1 MDFIPQKISE
11 YCENHS
17 QAEDVVLSELNRFTH
32 VNVLRP
38 RMLSGHL
45 QGVLLEMISKMIQPK
60 SILEIGTYT
69 GYSAISLAKGL
80 QKDGKL
86 ITLEFNEELE
96 ELANSY
102 FEKAGFS
109 DKIQLIIGDAL
120 EIIPT
125 LQQSFD
131 LVFIDA
137 DKENYVNYFNL
148 IIDKVPSGGYI
159 IADNV
164 LWSGKVAD
172 KISPSDKETI
182 AIDSFNKQVHQDS
195 RVENL
200 LIPFRDGLM
209 VLRKK

>member
-11 YCENHS
+11 YCENHTQS
-17 QAEDVVLSELNRFTH
+17 EDEVLRELNRFTH

-80 QKDGKL
+80 ENDGKL
-86 ITLEFNEELE
+86 ITIEFNEELE
-96 ELANSY
+96 ELANSF

-109 DKIQLIIGDAL
+109 DKIQLIIGNAL

-125 LQQSFD
+125 LPQTFD

-137 DKENYVNYFNL
+137 DKENYLQYYNL
-148 IIDKVPSGGYI
+148 IINKVNSGGYI

-182 AIDSFNKQVHQDS
+182 AIDAFNKFVHQDT

-200 LIPFRDGLM
+200 LLPFRDGLM
-209 VLRKK
+209 VLKKK